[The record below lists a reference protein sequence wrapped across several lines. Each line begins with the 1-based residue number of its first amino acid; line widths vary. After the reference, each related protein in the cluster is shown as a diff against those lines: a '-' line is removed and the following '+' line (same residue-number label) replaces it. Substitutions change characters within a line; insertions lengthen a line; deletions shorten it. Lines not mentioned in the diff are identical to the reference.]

1 MTAGS
6 PYLVSAQWL
15 AEHLH
20 DADVAVVDA
29 RLPPVGTTPRPDS
42 RAPFLAE
49 HIPGAVFFDIDA
61 ISDQAT
67 DLPHM
72 LPDAETFARAMGRL
86 GIDEKKRIVVYDGDS
101 LFSAP
106 RVWWTFRT
114 FGVADVRILDGGLK
128 AWKAEGYATE
138 AGESTH
144 ALAVFTPSFDG
155 GAVRNFDQTL
165 DALQSRSAQVLDA
178 RSAERFNGLAPEPR
192 PGLRGGNMPGS
203 INVPFSDLIENGRM
217 KTMTA
222 LRNVFA
228 DKGVDLS
235 RPIITSCGSGVTAAV
250 LALGLEAIGAK
261 AVSIYDGSWSEWG
274 ARADA
279 PVASAAQP

>member
-1 MTAGS
+1 MTGSS

-15 AEHLH
+15 AGHLD
-20 DADVAVVDA
+20 DADVVVVDA
-29 RLPPVGTTPRPDS
+29 RLPPVGTNPKPDPR
-42 RAPFLAE
+42 ALYLAE

-72 LPDAETFARAMGRL
+72 LPDAETFARMMGRL

-128 AWKAEGYATE
+128 AWKAEGHSTE
-138 AGESTH
+138 AGESPRP
-144 ALAVFTPSFDG
+144 LAVFMPSFDG

-165 DALQSRSAQVLDA
+165 EALNRRSAQVLDA

-192 PGLRGGNMPGS
+192 PGLRGGHMPGS
-203 INVPFSDLIENGRM
+203 INVPFTELIENGRL
-217 KTMTA
+217 KATTA
-222 LRNVFA
+222 LRDVFA

-235 RPIITSCGSGVTAAV
+235 HPIITSCGSGVTAAV
-250 LALGLEAIGAK
+250 LALGLEMIGATS
-261 AVSIYDGSWSEWG
+261 VSIYDGSWSEWG
-274 ARADA
+274 GRQDA
-279 PVASAAQP
+279 PIEGAAQP